1 MRSKYICTL
10 DLGSSKFTCCL
21 AKLRKNGSVEGLFL
35 ESIPSLGMK
44 RGRVIDI
51 QGVSNTIDRL
61 LKMMKVKSGV
71 NIRDLYINVYG
82 QDVTTTHSRTV
93 IPLAEKRNKM
103 ITTSDIQ
110 RVTEEARL
118 LGASLDEEI
127 IQMMPFSFSVDDQ
140 DNIVNP
146 CGLYGRKLGIDLFII
161 SVKTAFLQGINRLIN
176 RLNYEIKH
184 LFLSGLA
191 TSKVILREDL
201 LKGGFYIL
209 CDIGADLSEITI
221 FQNAVLQHVDTIG
234 LGGNDLT
241 EALRQAFKI
250 PFELAEEIKCSYAY
264 IIDPAA
270 IREDKEVIIKKDD
283 YYKVIS
289 QRKICEVI
297 TKQARSICHSI
308 KEKIGSRLSDQTPVN
323 KIFVAGRTV
332 LVDGFIEMMEETLN
346 IPTKLAASQHLPFV
360 YEKKSPITSSL
371 PQLLNYATSL
381 GLLAQAIE
389 LHKKNKVLSVS
400 RSKNLFSKV
409 INHAK
414 DLFQEYF

>member
-1 MRSKYICTL
+1 MRSNYICTL
-10 DLGSSKFTCCL
+10 DLGSSKFSCCL
-21 AKLRKNGSVEGLFL
+21 AKLRKNGSVESLFL

-44 RGRVIDI
+44 RGRIVDI
-51 QGVSNTIDRL
+51 QGVSNSVDRL
-61 LKMMKVKSGV
+61 LSRMKAKSGV
-71 NIRDLYINVYG
+71 NIRDLCINVYG
-82 QDVTTTHSRTV
+82 QDVTTTHSKTV
-93 IPLAEKRNKM
+93 IPLAEKRNKL

-118 LGASLDEEI
+118 LGVSLDEEI

-140 DNIVNP
+140 GNIANP
-146 CGLYGRKLGIDLFII
+146 YGLYGRKLGVDLFII
-161 SVKTAFLQGINRLIN
+161 SVKMAFLQGINRLIN

-191 TSKVILREDL
+191 TSKVILRKDL

-209 CDIGADLSEITI
+209 CDIGADLTEITI
-221 FQNAVLQHVDTIG
+221 FHNAVLQQVDTIG
-234 LGGNDLT
+234 RGGNDLT
-241 EALRQAFKI
+241 AALQRVFKI

-297 TKQARSICHSI
+297 TEETQSICHSI
-308 KEKIGSRLSDQTPVN
+308 KEKIGSRLSAQIPIN
-323 KIFVAGRTV
+323 KIFVAGRAV

-346 IPTKLAASQHLPFV
+346 VPTKLAASQQLPFV
-360 YEKKSPITSSL
+360 YEKKSPLASSL
-371 PQLLNYATSL
+371 PQLLNYATCL
-381 GLLAQAIE
+381 GLLTQAIE
-389 LHKKNKVLSVS
+389 LHKKNKLSSVS
-400 RSKNLFSKV
+400 HSKNFISKV